1 MNRSVSEAATGAARS
16 PRNISGVATAAE
28 MTTEGVG
35 ADPEAAGEL
44 ARMSSELQ
52 TLVQRFQY

>member
-1 MNRSVSEAATGAARS
+1 VTQTRQ
-16 PRNISGVATAAE
+16 
-28 MTTEGVG
+28 
-35 ADPEAAGEL
+35 AAGEL